1 MTNEKIIKK
10 HNSICNCNSCQ
21 EDNEALMN
29 EARADERE
37 KIIWEIENIINYKIK
52 DPANDNVEIGDA
64 YRFGVADC
72 LQQIKREIIELKSKL
87 NSLREAK

>member
-1 MTNEKIIKK
+1 MTNQEIIIEIPLPCEL
-10 HNSICNCNSCQ
+10 NTADLNRV
-21 EDNEALMN
+21 MN

-37 KIIWEIENIINYKIK
+37 KVIREIEDIINYKIK

-87 NSLREAK
+87 NSLREAI